1 MVLLPGMI
9 SEYLHDPLTLDLLE
23 KLCQTKWLLDHI
35 QHFHTFL
42 LKSFAASSKLSRIL
56 SNSSGRAKSRSY
68 HNMKKQNKWETKGF
82 ISITN
87 CKKSLRKIQRFNLDQ
102 PTQDHGRVSQ
112 NSYLSASFILK
123 NS

>member
-9 SEYLHDPLTLDLLE
+9 LKDLTLDLLE
-23 KLCQTKWLLDHI
+23 KLCQIKWLLDHI

-42 LKSFAASSKLSRIL
+42 LKNFAASSKLSRIL
-56 SNSSGRAKSRSY
+56 SNSLGRAKSRSC

-82 ISITN
+82 ISVTN

-112 NSYLSASFILK
+112 FLLVC
-123 NS
+123 